1 LLIATH
7 PLLPL
12 LLLLQALKMKLVS
25 LGLLPVD
32 PASGFVGG
40 RMDVVAYHSPD
51 KALEKHVAGVSRRR
65 VDELV
70 RNGVELRDVGTKGGA
85 ADVALK
91 ADVEKCLE
99 LVDHYG
105 LCVSGIVV
113 ISGDSDFL
121 HMYQAIAR
129 RPVPIRLVVVH
140 RSNSYREVAAVKD
153 LRPGY
158 TFTLPWQECI
168 PGPTGR
174 RAGGGD
180 DRSPPS
186 AAVPGAAAASGD
198 RYVRITGSG
207 AVVEPPRP
215 PGPAYVAHPAA
226 AAPAAAAASAGPTYT
241 AARGA
246 GSSALLGADAFPTLA
261 DAHGVDALSQA
272 AQLQLWLASA
282 APAAAAGGASGGF
295 GGHPHHPHVSGPALA
310 ALDSGGGG
318 GGIAADG
325 WGVPSGMRMRSLPGR
340 M

>member
-1 LLIATH
+1 M
-7 PLLPL
+7 
-12 LLLLQALKMKLVS
+12 LQALKSRLAR

-32 PASGFVGG
+32 AASGFVGG

-51 KALEKHVAGVSRRR
+51 KALEKHVAGVSRKR

-91 ADVEKCLE
+91 ADVEKFLE

-105 LCVSGIVV
+105 LCVAGIVV

-129 RPVPIRLVVVH
+129 RPAPIKLVVVH

-180 DRSPPS
+180 GGGGGAGGERSPPT
-186 AAVPGAAAASGD
+186 AGAAASAD

-215 PGPAYVAHPAA
+215 PGPAYVAPPAGGA
-226 AAPAAAAASAGPTYT
+226 AAPASVAASGGPTYHT
-241 AARGA
+241 AVTG
-246 GSSALLGADAFPTLA
+246 GSGGLLGADAFPTLA
-261 DAHGVDALSQA
+261 DAHGVDMLSQA
-272 AQLQLWLASA
+272 AQAQLWLASTTA
-282 APAAAAGGASGGF
+282 HGGGGGGGF
-295 GGHPHHPHVSGPALA
+295 GGHHHPHLA
-310 ALDSGGGG
+310 AAAAADS

-325 WGVPSGMRMRSLPGR
+325 WGVPSAVRMRTLPGR